1 MTKDF
6 ALVTFPNDGNSEEEI
21 VSEVPSLWLRSN
33 LTQCW
38 WPSVKNINTFIV
50 KQIPPVTDDP
60 KWSLYP
66 IRFHGY
72 YGNKLIFYL
81 RVYIVV
87 FKCLTNNVICKLWF
101 CLNQDSLD
109 QARQKAT
116 NYSSSNDSDINEVK
130 KNPRNPYKKQL
141 QKNMVSDSES
151 DSDATSVIPSPP
163 NLTNNNISVNK
174 PSNIPNLAENVI
186 RDMNLDVIEGAIVPH
201 KSNVLF

>member
-1 MTKDF
+1 MF
-6 ALVTFPNDGNSEEEI
+6 S
-21 VSEVPSLWLRSN
+21 
-33 LTQCW
+33 
-38 WPSVKNINTFIV
+38 
-50 KQIPPVTDDP
+50 
-60 KWSLYP
+60 
-66 IRFHGY
+66 
-72 YGNKLIFYL
+72 
-81 RVYIVV
+81 
-87 FKCLTNNVICKLWF
+87 KCLTNNVICKLWF

-163 NLTNNNISVNK
+163 DLTNNNISINK
-174 PSNIPNLAENVI
+174 PSNIPNSAENVI
-186 RDMNLDVIEGAIVPH
+186 RDINLDVIEGAIVPH